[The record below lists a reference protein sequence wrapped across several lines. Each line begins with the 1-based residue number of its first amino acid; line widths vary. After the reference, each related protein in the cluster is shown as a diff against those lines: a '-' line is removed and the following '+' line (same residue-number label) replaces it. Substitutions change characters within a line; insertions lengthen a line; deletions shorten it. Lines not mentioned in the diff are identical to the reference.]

1 MRRAVAPPSRSSE
14 RAAVSRDRWL
24 IVGLPAVVVGLIEAL
39 SDTLLDPILPFP
51 GDALVVT
58 LVVLGLSI
66 LVSRALYRRIEAL
79 GAAVTARN
87 RALEQRAESAAAMH
101 RVSVAIAALADL
113 RSILD
118 AIADHARRLSGGDV
132 AVILL
137 VDAGGRLR
145 LAAASGL
152 EGRRDERDP
161 TERSGSAGSAI
172 EGGSEAGRSSVDP
185 DEVVRFLPP
194 ELATS
199 RLASALNRG
208 PETIGFLAVGSR
220 TARSFDADT
229 VETLASLANQASI
242 AIENARLQAR
252 LRELAVETERERIAR
267 EMHDGLA
274 QVLGYVSTKSQAADE
289 LLANGRVSEARGQ
302 LGELTAAAR
311 SIFVD
316 VREAILGLRSPIT
329 PELGLVGAIEDYAV
343 RFAEASK
350 LAVRVDAAPDVHAA
364 GLGPETEAQIFRI
377 IQESLTNVRK
387 HAGAGRVVVH
397 LRRVA
402 DDLVI
407 ELVDDGRGFDRP
419 SAAPPSDWPHYGQAA
434 MRERADAI
442 GAQIAWGTAAA
453 GGGFLRLAV
462 PLRRLAVEG
471 AG

>member
-1 MRRAVAPPSRSSE
+1 
-14 RAAVSRDRWL
+14 VSRDRWL
-24 IVGLPAVVVGLIEAL
+24 VIGLPALAVGLIEAL
-39 SDTLLDPILPFP
+39 SDTLLDPLLPFP
-51 GDALVVT
+51 GDAILVAI
-58 LVVLGLSI
+58 VVLGLTI
-66 LVSRALYRRIEAL
+66 LLSGTYYRRIDAL
-79 GAAVTARN
+79 GAAVSARN
-87 RALEQRAESAAAMH
+87 RALEQRATSAAAMH

-118 AIADHARRLSGGDV
+118 AIAEHARTLSGADV

-145 LAAASGL
+145 RAAASGPV
-152 EGRRDERDP
+152 RDEEDP
-161 TERSGSAGSAI
+161 GVGSAVTSTPAGSPAARA
-172 EGGSEAGRSSVDP
+172 SLDP
-185 DEVVRFLPP
+185 DEVLRFLPA

-208 PETIGFLAVGSR
+208 PETIGLLAIGSR

-289 LLANGRVSEARGQ
+289 LLANGRVVEARGQ

-311 SIFVD
+311 SIYVD

-350 LAVRVDAAPDVHAA
+350 LAVSVDAAPDVDAA

-377 IQESLTNVRK
+377 VQESLTNVRK
-387 HAGAGRVVVH
+387 HAAAGRVAVH
-397 LRRVA
+397 LRRIG
-402 DDLVI
+402 DELVI

-419 SAAPPSDWPHYGQAA
+419 SPWPPSDWPHYGQAA
-434 MRERADAI
+434 MRERAAAI
-442 GAQIAWGTAAA
+442 GAEIAWGTAAT

-462 PLRRLAVEG
+462 PLRRLAVEE

>member
-1 MRRAVAPPSRSSE
+1 M
-14 RAAVSRDRWL
+14 
-24 IVGLPAVVVGLIEAL
+24 GLIEAL

-51 GDALVVT
+51 GDA
-58 LVVLGLSI
+58 I
-66 LVSRALYRRIEAL
+66 LVALGVLVLTILLSGAYYRRIDAL
-79 GAAVTARN
+79 GAAVSARN
-87 RALEQRAESAAAMH
+87 RALEQRATSAAAMH

-118 AIADHARRLSGGDV
+118 AIAEHARTLSGADV

-145 LAAASGL
+145 RAAASGPV
-152 EGRRDERDP
+152 RDEEDA
-161 TERSGSAGSAI
+161 GLGSAI
-172 EGGSEAGRSSVDP
+172 GSPPAGATAARSALDP
-185 DEVVRFLPP
+185 DEVLRFLPA

-208 PETIGFLAVGSR
+208 PETIGLLAIGSR
-220 TARSFDADT
+220 TTRSFDADT

-289 LLANGRVSEARGQ
+289 LLANGRVVEARGQ

-311 SIFVD
+311 SIYVD

-350 LAVRVDAAPDVHAA
+350 LAVSVEAAADVDAA

-377 IQESLTNVRK
+377 VQESLTNVRK
-387 HAGAGRVVVH
+387 HAAAGRVVIH
-397 LRRVA
+397 LRRIG
-402 DDLVI
+402 DELVI

-419 SAAPPSDWPHYGQAA
+419 SPWPSSDWPHYGQAA

-442 GAQIAWGTAAA
+442 GAEIAWGTSAT

-462 PLRRLAVEG
+462 PLRRLAVEE

>member
-1 MRRAVAPPSRSSE
+1 
-14 RAAVSRDRWL
+14 VSRDRWL
-24 IVGLPAVVVGLIEAL
+24 LIGLPALTVGLIEAL
-39 SDTLLDPILPFP
+39 SDTLLDPLLPFP
-51 GDALVVT
+51 GDAILVA
-58 LVVLGLSI
+58 LVVLVLTILLSG
-66 LVSRALYRRIEAL
+66 AFYRRIDAL
-79 GAAVTARN
+79 GAAVSARN
-87 RALEQRAESAAAMH
+87 RALEQRATSAAAMH

-118 AIADHARRLSGGDV
+118 AIAEHARTLSGADV

-137 VDAGGRLR
+137 VDVGGRLR
-145 LAAASGL
+145 RAAASGPVR
-152 EGRRDERDP
+152 EGDEAAGGAAVAGTPD
-161 TERSGSAGSAI
+161 GSTAAR
-172 EGGSEAGRSSVDP
+172 AALDP
-185 DEVVRFLPP
+185 DEVLRFLPP
-194 ELATS
+194 DLATS

-208 PETIGFLAVGSR
+208 PETIGLLAVGSR
-220 TARSFDADT
+220 AARSFDADT

-289 LLANGRVSEARGQ
+289 LLASGRVAEARGQ
-302 LGELTAAAR
+302 LAELTAAAR
-311 SIFVD
+311 SIYVD

-329 PELGLVGAIEDYAV
+329 PELGLIGAIEDYAV

-350 LAVRVDAAPDVHAA
+350 LAVSVDVGADVDAA

-377 IQESLTNVRK
+377 VQESLTNVRK
-387 HAGAGRVVVH
+387 HAAAGRVVVH
-397 LRRVA
+397 LRRIG
-402 DDLVI
+402 DELVI

-419 SAAPPSDWPHYGQAA
+419 SPAPPSDWPHYGQAA

-442 GAQIAWGTAAA
+442 GAHIAWGTSAT
-453 GGGFLRLAV
+453 GGGSLRLAV
-462 PLRRLAVEG
+462 PLRRLAVEE